1 MKRFVTFMVLV
12 SVLISSS
19 IVYASCSD
27 GLGYCAL
34 PKFIGLTKSSDF
46 VHPEDGEVV
55 DGDASTF
62 TVTATD
68 GSTIDSNELI
78 IRNGNVFAM
87 DIFTL
92 QEKQVKSAD
101 TYFTII
107 VPDDK
112 GGLKQYS
119 KKFKKWVPC
128 SVVNGVYNA
137 DNFDQDTIN
146 YHLNP
151 NNPF

>member
-1 MKRFVTFMVLV
+1 MKRFIVLTVLV
-12 SVLISSS
+12 SSILISSLS
-19 IVYASCSD
+19 YASCSD

-34 PKFIGLTKSSDF
+34 PKFIGLSQPSDF

-55 DGDASTF
+55 DGDAAVFS
-62 TVTATD
+62 VVATD
-68 GSTIDSNELI
+68 GSSIEANELI

-87 DIFTL
+87 DVFTL

-107 VPDDK
+107 VPDGK

-119 KKFKKWVPC
+119 KKFKKWYPC
-128 SVVNGVYNA
+128 SVKNNIYTA
-137 DNFDQDTIN
+137 DNVFDDFEK
-146 YHLNP
+146 YKLM
-151 NNPF
+151 F

>member
-27 GLGYCAL
+27 GLGYCEL
-34 PKFIGLTKSSDF
+34 PKFIGLSQPSDF

-55 DGDASTF
+55 DGDAAVFS
-62 TVTATD
+62 VVATD
-68 GSTIDSNELI
+68 GSSIEANELI

-87 DIFTL
+87 DVFTL

-101 TYFTII
+101 TYYTI
-107 VPDDK
+107 VVSDGK

-119 KKFKKWVPC
+119 KKFKKWYPC
-128 SVVNGVYNA
+128 SVKNNIYTA
-137 DNFDQDTIN
+137 DNAFDDFEK
-146 YHLNP
+146 YKLM
-151 NNPF
+151 F

>member
-19 IVYASCSD
+19 ITYASCSD

-34 PKFIGLTKSSDF
+34 PKFIGLSQPSDF
-46 VHPEDGEVV
+46 VHPEDGEVI
-55 DGDASTF
+55 DGDAAVFS
-62 TVTATD
+62 VVATD
-68 GSTIDSNELI
+68 GSSIEANELI

-101 TYFTII
+101 TYYTI
-107 VPDDK
+107 VVSDGK

-119 KKFKKWVPC
+119 KKYKKYFPC
-128 SVVNGVYNA
+128 NVKNRIYTRDNVFDDFEKYNLT
-137 DNFDQDTIN
+137 F
-146 YHLNP
+146 
-151 NNPF
+151 

>member
-1 MKRFVTFMVLV
+1 MILV

-19 IVYASCSD
+19 ITYASCSD

-34 PKFIGLTKSSDF
+34 PKFIGLSQPSDF

-55 DGDASTF
+55 DGDAAVFS
-62 TVTATD
+62 VVATD
-68 GSTIDSNELI
+68 GSSIEANELI

-87 DIFTL
+87 DVFTL

-101 TYFTII
+101 TYYTI
-107 VPDDK
+107 VVSDGK

-119 KKFKKWVPC
+119 KKFKKWYPC
-128 SVVNGVYNA
+128 SVKNNIYTA
-137 DNFDQDTIN
+137 DNAFDDFEK
-146 YHLNP
+146 YKLM
-151 NNPF
+151 F

>member
-1 MKRFVTFMVLV
+1 MKRFVMFMVMV
-12 SVLISSS
+12 FVLISSS

-27 GLGYCAL
+27 GLGYCEL

-46 VHPEDGEVV
+46 VHPEDGEVI

-107 VPDDK
+107 VPDGK

-119 KKFKKWVPC
+119 KKFKKWYPC
-128 SVVNGVYNA
+128 SVRNKIYTAENFFDDFKKYN
-137 DNFDQDTIN
+137 FM
-146 YHLNP
+146 
-151 NNPF
+151 F

>member
-1 MKRFVTFMVLV
+1 MKRFIVLTALV
-12 SVLISSS
+12 FVLISSS
-19 IVYASCSD
+19 LSYASCSD

-34 PKFIGLTKSSDF
+34 PKFIGLSQPSDF

-55 DGDASTF
+55 DGDAAVFS
-62 TVTATD
+62 VVATD
-68 GSTIDSNELI
+68 GSSIEANELI

-101 TYFTII
+101 TYYTIV
-107 VPDDK
+107 VPDGK

-119 KKFKKWVPC
+119 KKYKKYYPC
-128 SVVNGVYNA
+128 SVKNHIYTA
-137 DNFDQDTIN
+137 DNAFDDFEK
-146 YHLNP
+146 YKLM
-151 NNPF
+151 F

>member
-1 MKRFVTFMVLV
+1 MKRIAVFMILV

-19 IVYASCSD
+19 ITYASCSD

-34 PKFIGLTKSSDF
+34 PKFIGLSQPSDF

-55 DGDASTF
+55 DGDAAVFS
-62 TVTATD
+62 VVATD
-68 GSTIDSNELI
+68 GSSIEANELI

-87 DIFTL
+87 DVFTL

-101 TYFTII
+101 TYYTI
-107 VPDDK
+107 VVSDGK

-119 KKFKKWVPC
+119 KKFKKWYPC
-128 SVVNGVYNA
+128 SVKNNIYTA
-137 DNFDQDTIN
+137 DNAFDDFEK
-146 YHLNP
+146 YKLM
-151 NNPF
+151 F

>member
-27 GLGYCAL
+27 GLGYCEL
-34 PKFIGLTKSSDF
+34 PKFIGLSQPSDF

-55 DGDASTF
+55 DGDAAVFS
-62 TVTATD
+62 VVATD
-68 GSTIDSNELI
+68 GSSIEANELI

-87 DIFTL
+87 DVFTL

-101 TYFTII
+101 TYYTIV
-107 VPDDK
+107 VPDGK

-119 KKFKKWVPC
+119 KKYKKHFPC
-128 SVVNGVYNA
+128 NVKNRIYTRDNVFDDFEKYNLT
-137 DNFDQDTIN
+137 F
-146 YHLNP
+146 
-151 NNPF
+151 

>member
-19 IVYASCSD
+19 FSYASCSD
-27 GLGYCAL
+27 GLGYCEL
-34 PKFIGLTKSSDF
+34 PKFIGLSQPSDF

-55 DGDASTF
+55 DGDAAVFS
-62 TVTATD
+62 VVATD
-68 GSTIDSNELI
+68 GGSIEANELI

-87 DIFTL
+87 DVFTL

-101 TYFTII
+101 TYYTIV
-107 VPDDK
+107 VPDGK

-119 KKFKKWVPC
+119 KKYKKYFPC
-128 SVVNGVYNA
+128 NVKNHIYTRDNVFDDFEKYNLT
-137 DNFDQDTIN
+137 F
-146 YHLNP
+146 
-151 NNPF
+151 

>member
-12 SVLISSS
+12 FVLISSS

-27 GLGYCAL
+27 GLGYCEL
-34 PKFIGLTKSSDF
+34 PKFIGLSQPSDF

-55 DGDASTF
+55 DGDAAVFS
-62 TVTATD
+62 VVATD
-68 GSTIDSNELI
+68 GSSIEANELI

-101 TYFTII
+101 TYYTI
-107 VPDDK
+107 VVSDGK

-119 KKFKKWVPC
+119 KKYKKYFPC
-128 SVVNGVYNA
+128 NVKNHIYTRDNVFDDFEKYNLT
-137 DNFDQDTIN
+137 F
-146 YHLNP
+146 
-151 NNPF
+151 